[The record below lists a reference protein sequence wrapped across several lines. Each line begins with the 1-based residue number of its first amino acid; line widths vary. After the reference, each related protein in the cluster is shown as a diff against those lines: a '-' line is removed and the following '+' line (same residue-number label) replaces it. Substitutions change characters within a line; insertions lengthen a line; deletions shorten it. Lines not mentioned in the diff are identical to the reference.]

1 MQFNKF
7 SKDIS
12 LKFDLMGNIRRD
24 YKQYELQ
31 KDHFKG
37 RFGCAVMVFGP
48 QQMFERYGEAET
60 LKCFEQYMTDNE
72 LSLFG
77 IMGNIMDMET
87 EEMERRIFVFSKKD
101 CPFANTFDGLLSA
114 MKDSSL
120 LQVKDEV
127 RKTVGSTEYAHYLL
141 ENTTVSRKKFE
152 IVFRDFYQ

>member
-24 YKQYELQ
+24 YKQYELE
-31 KDHFKG
+31 KLGVKG

-60 LKCFEQYMTDNE
+60 LKVFEKYMTDND
-72 LSLFG
+72 LSMFG
-77 IMGNIMDMET
+77 IMCNIMDMET

-101 CPFANTFDGLLSA
+101 CDFANTFDGLVGA
-114 MKDSSL
+114 TRDSSML
-120 LQVKDEV
+120 KCKDEV
-127 RKTVGSTEYAHYLL
+127 RKTVGSTEYVHYLL

-152 IVFRDFYQ
+152 IVFREFY